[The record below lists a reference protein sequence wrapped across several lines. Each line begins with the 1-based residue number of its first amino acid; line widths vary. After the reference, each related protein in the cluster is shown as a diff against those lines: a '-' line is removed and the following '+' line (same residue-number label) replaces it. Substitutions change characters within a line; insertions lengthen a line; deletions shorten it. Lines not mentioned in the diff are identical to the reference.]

1 MYSKLQYISQG
12 NDSAA
17 QLKNIQ
23 QSLDAG
29 CDWVQLR
36 FKNKQEML
44 ASSLAEKVKLL
55 CQQYKSVFIVN
66 DFVDIAKQVDA
77 DGLHLGLTDGSI
89 VEARKILGDT
99 KIIGGSANT
108 LADVIQRMNKNCNY
122 VGLGPFRHTITKEKL
137 SPILGIEG
145 YKKIIA
151 QLDETQLKTPIYAIG
166 GILPEDA
173 ESIAESG
180 IYGVAVSGVI
190 SYAVDKKQIV
200 EQFKTSLYATT

>member
-12 NDSAA
+12 NDSAT
-17 QLKNIQ
+17 QIKNIQ

-44 ASSLAEKVKLL
+44 ATFLAEKVKDL
-55 CQQYKSVFIVN
+55 CLQYKAIFIVN
-66 DFVDIAKQVDA
+66 DFIDIAKQVDA
-77 DGLHLGLTDGSI
+77 DGLHLGLTDDSI
-89 VEARKILGDT
+89 AEARRVLGES

-108 LADVIQRMNKNCNY
+108 LNDVIQRMNEKCNY
-122 VGLGPFRHTITKEKL
+122 IGLGPYRHTTTKEKL
-137 SPILGIEG
+137 SPIVGIEG

-151 QLDETQLKTPIYAIG
+151 QLNEAQLKTPIYGIG

-173 ESIAESG
+173 ETIAESG
-180 IYGVAVSGVI
+180 IYGVAVSGI
-190 SYAVDKKQIV
+190 ITTALNKKQIV